1 MLMIENII
9 LQALTTAPMVHEQAK
24 AFGATDPYGIGMTMI
39 AMGIVLTALILLYVT
54 FKYVAKLY
62 GMEFKKKAVM
72 PQQEGNQ
79 GEGEISGEVNAA
91 IALALHLYR
100 TQLHDNEDAVI
111 TMKKVARTYSP
122 WSSKIYGLTRAPK

>member
-1 MLMIENII
+1 MINSI
-9 LQALTTAPMVHEQAK
+9 LLQVQAAAPLAHEPAK
-24 AFGATDPYGIGMTMI
+24 AFGAADPHGVAMTMI
-39 AMGIVLTALILLYVT
+39 AMAVVLAALIMLYVT

-62 GMEFKKKAVM
+62 GMEFKKKAV
-72 PQQEGNQ
+72 PPLNSGVPN
-79 GEGEISGEVNAA
+79 EGEIPGEVNAA

-122 WSSKIYGLTRAPK
+122 WSSKIYGLTKTPK